1 MNDIFSE
8 LINEGSVVV
17 YLDDILIYSKNL
29 EEYRQLVQQVFAILQ
44 ENHLFLKPQKCE
56 FKRSTT
62 KYLGHI
68 IGNGEIQMHLKKAKP
83 IDEWPEP
90 KNLKQLQQFTG
101 FCNWYC
107 WFIKDYSKIAK
118 PLTQLTGNVPFTW
131 GNEQREAM
139 EELKR

>member
-1 MNDIFSE
+1 MFFSLTNALATFQGFVNNIFSE

-17 YLDDILIYSKNL
+17 YLNDILIYSKDL
-29 EEYRQLVQQVFAILQ
+29 EEYRQLVQWVFAILQ

-68 IGNGEIQMHLKKAKP
+68 IKNRKIQIHLKKAKP
-83 IDEWPEP
+83 IDEWPES

-101 FCNWYC
+101 FCN
-107 WFIKDYSKIAK
+107 
-118 PLTQLTGNVPFTW
+118 
-131 GNEQREAM
+131 
-139 EELKR
+139 

>member
-1 MNDIFSE
+1 MFFGLTNASATFQSFVNDIFSE

-17 YLDDILIYSKNL
+17 YLNNILIYFKDL

-62 KYLGHI
+62 KYLSHI
-68 IGNGEIQMHLKKAKP
+68 IKNREIQIHLKKAKL
-83 IDEWPEP
+83 INEQLEL

-101 FCNWYC
+101 FCNWY
-107 WFIKDYSKIAK
+107 Y
-118 PLTQLTGNVPFTW
+118 
-131 GNEQREAM
+131 
-139 EELKR
+139 